1 MSAALAEAAAYP
13 TKVTAE
19 LTIDGATINWRN
31 ITEADLEVIVPRIEE
46 HELNLKATYRVHL
59 DIADHSNITLD
70 LQFKRAP
77 DRADLIRIK
86 GDVFAVLVDTSWG
99 GSG

>member
-1 MSAALAEAAAYP
+1 MSAALAEAASYP

-19 LTIDGATINWRN
+19 LTIEGAEINWRN
-31 ITEADLEVIVPRIEE
+31 ITLSDLEVIVPRIEE
-46 HELNLKATYRVHL
+46 HASNLKQTYRVRL
-59 DIADHSNITLD
+59 DIADHSNIMLE
-70 LQFKRAP
+70 LEFKRAA
-77 DRADLIRIK
+77 DRADLVRIK